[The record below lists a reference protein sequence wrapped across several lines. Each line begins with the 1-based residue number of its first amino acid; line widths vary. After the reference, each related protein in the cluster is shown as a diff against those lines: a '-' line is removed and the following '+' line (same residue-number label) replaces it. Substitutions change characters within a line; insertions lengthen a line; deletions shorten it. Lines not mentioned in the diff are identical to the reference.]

1 MAIIALKAWY
11 LGDYEP
17 IATLEQRPPDLRLN
31 RNSLLRS
38 ALRAD
43 FLDDSNHVREAEWF
57 TRYLAGEAVEFYI
70 EGSGGYGVANIDLI
84 SHEIYFTKL
93 EVLAQLEP
101 IVYYCPQVEYPLG
114 QELVTNALTNVFQQL
129 QQKSRL
135 PLTLVTSPR
144 LKPEITRLSSNQL
157 RQIKRSLLFIV
168 DGTPIA
174 QVSSPTS
181 LSSNSPTSNSPKELG
196 SSFRSS
202 LFDNLDDPRE
212 KASNLNQLVPSP
224 QACLELGF
232 ALQSKRSEQILLL
245 KLDRPDLQ
253 GNYPFDL
260 PSPQQLSCASTE
272 LENSLPTVLES
283 LLQKYN
289 LFP

>member
-17 IATLEQRPPDLRLN
+17 IATLEQRPPDLRLS

-43 FLDDSNHVREAEWF
+43 FLDDSSQVRETEWF

-101 IVYYCPQVEYPLG
+101 IVYYCPQVEYPAG

-129 QQKSRL
+129 QKKSRL

-174 QVSSPTS
+174 QAP
-181 LSSNSPTSNSPKELG
+181 SNSQYSSAQLEDNPSN
-196 SSFRSS
+196 FRGS
-202 LFDNLDDPRE
+202 LFDNL
-212 KASNLNQLVPSP
+212 SNPPETIPISSQLVPSP

-232 ALQSKRSEQILLL
+232 ALQSKRSDQILLL
-245 KLDRPDLQ
+245 RLDRPDLQ

-260 PSPQQLSCASTE
+260 PSPQQLSCSSLE
-272 LENSLPTVLES
+272 LENSLPTVIES

>member
-17 IATLEQRPPDLRLN
+17 IATLEQRPPDLRLS

-43 FLDDSNHVREAEWF
+43 FLDDSTHVRETEWF

-101 IVYYCPQVEYPLG
+101 IFYYCPQMEYPTG

-129 QQKSRL
+129 QKKSRL

-168 DGTPIA
+168 DGTPITQVPSNPKYSSA
-174 QVSSPTS
+174 QPEDTP
-181 LSSNSPTSNSPKELG
+181 SNFSG
-196 SSFRSS
+196 S
-202 LFDNLDDPRE
+202 LFDNLSDSTGTVPN
-212 KASNLNQLVPSP
+212 SPQLVPSP

-232 ALQSKRSEQILLL
+232 ALQSKRSDQILLL
-245 KLDRPDLQ
+245 KLDRPDFQ

-260 PSPQQLSCASTE
+260 PSPQQLSCTSTE